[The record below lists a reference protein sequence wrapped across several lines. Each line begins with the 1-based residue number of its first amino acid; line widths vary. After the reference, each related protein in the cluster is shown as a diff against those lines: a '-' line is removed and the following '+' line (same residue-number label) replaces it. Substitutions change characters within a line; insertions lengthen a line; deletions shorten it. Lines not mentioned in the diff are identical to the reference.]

1 MMSFQCVIV
10 ALSIVLYVYYRMTNK
25 KRDEKSTAAGED
37 IADSEAFAGLTDK
50 QNPHFRYRY

>member
-10 ALSIVLYVYYRMTNK
+10 ALSVVLYMYYRLVNK
-25 KRDEKSTAAGED
+25 KRDGKSTAAGED

-50 QNPHFRYRY
+50 QNPHFRYVY